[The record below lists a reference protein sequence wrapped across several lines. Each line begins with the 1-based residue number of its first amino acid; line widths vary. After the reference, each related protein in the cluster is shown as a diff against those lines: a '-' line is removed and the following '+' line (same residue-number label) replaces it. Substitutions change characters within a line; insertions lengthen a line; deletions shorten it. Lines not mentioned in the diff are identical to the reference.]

1 MLIRDYL
8 HKKVPEYYKTMHLDG
23 FEPWEIRIALQTKI
37 KKQAGESIS
46 KKQIETELEKTLE
59 QALDHVRKQA
69 GHKAERYCV
78 TK

>member
-1 MLIRDYL
+1 MSIKDYL
-8 HKKVPEYYKTMHLDG
+8 HKKIPEYYRTMHLDG

-59 QALDHVRKQA
+59 QALDNILKDFQ
-69 GHKAERYCV
+69 
-78 TK
+78 

>member
-1 MLIRDYL
+1 MSIKGYL
-8 HKKVPEYYKTMHLDG
+8 HKKIPEYYKTMHLDG

-59 QALDHVRKQA
+59 QALDNILKDFQ
-69 GHKAERYCV
+69 
-78 TK
+78 